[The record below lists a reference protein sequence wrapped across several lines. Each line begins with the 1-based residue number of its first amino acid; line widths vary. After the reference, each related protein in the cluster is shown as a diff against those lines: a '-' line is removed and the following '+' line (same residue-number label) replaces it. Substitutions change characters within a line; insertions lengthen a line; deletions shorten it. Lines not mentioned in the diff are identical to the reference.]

1 MSMGDINFCPN
12 CGHDL
17 SQYNNDEPTNNQLYL
32 QALSIVEENNNARI
46 SLLQRKLRI
55 GYGRAARFIEQMEE
69 EGLVEQ
75 PEANGSRK
83 IHTKLIQEKIA
94 ADKNQE

>member
-1 MSMGDINFCPN
+1 MSDINFCPN

-17 SQYNNDEPTNNQLYL
+17 TQYNKENIEDDQLYID
-32 QALSIVEENNNARI
+32 ALTVVEENNIART

-69 EGLVEQ
+69 EGFIGE
-75 PEANGSRK
+75 PETNGSRK
-83 IHTKLIQEKIA
+83 IHTKLIKEKIS

>member
-1 MSMGDINFCPN
+1 MSDVNFCPN

-17 SQYNNDEPTNNQLYL
+17 TQYNKNQIEDAQLYID
-32 QALSIVEENNNARI
+32 ALTVVEENNIART

-55 GYGRAARFIEQMEE
+55 GYGRAARFIEQMGE
-69 EGLVEQ
+69 EGLVGE

-83 IHTKLIQEKIA
+83 IYTKLIKEKIS
-94 ADKNQE
+94 ADKNRE